1 MTPPIP
7 PSGESGEGDVTELVR
22 GVWSS
27 ALDRPVS
34 MSDDFFELGGDSLT
48 ALAVASAVARA
59 TGRVVPDGWLYRHP
73 RLVDAARALLRPQA
87 AAGAPVA
94 LERQGRHPVS
104 FQQEGLL
111 SVIGHISGS
120 HRYQVAYAVALG
132 SSVDPGRLQ
141 AAWSRIPERHPA
153 LTTRLVRTADGP
165 AQDVCAVPLPLELVA
180 PSGQVPVGE
189 ATDRWASDEIPLDGP
204 LARVGLVQ
212 AAGERQLVLAAH
224 QLVMDPW
231 SWALLLADLT
241 VLYENPDA
249 GGAPELSYSDYARWQ
264 RTHLAGQ
271 VFDRHLEFWR
281 GQAEGFPAAGLR
293 LPGAP
298 CPAGPAGPAARLPV
312 QVPGKL
318 VSGLEERARAMGASL
333 FEVLLGLFHLAVGQ
347 WSGTDDVLI
356 ASATASRT
364 VPGVEDVVGFFVN
377 GRFTRARLTP
387 GTVADV
393 VDRVRDSWRA
403 ADGHRELHLEKTLFD
418 LGRPDMANIKFSLNT
433 VPGLAFLP
441 ALGGGPLRAVPVAG
455 AASAR
460 RHVSVG
466 LTRTAGALAGAVT
479 YRTDVIDHA
488 AVAALI
494 AVFDQALRAFAADPD
509 QLVALRR
516 P

>member
-7 PSGESGEGDVTELVR
+7 PSGEGDVTELVR
-22 GVWSS
+22 GVWAS

-59 TGRVVPDGWLYRHP
+59 TGRVVPDAWLYRHP
-73 RLVDAARALLRPQA
+73 RLVDAARALLRPPA
-87 AAGAPVA
+87 AATDAPVA
-94 LERQGRHPVS
+94 LERPGRHPVS

-111 SVIGHISGS
+111 SVIGHIGGS
-120 HRYQVAYAVALG
+120 HRYQVAYAVALA
-132 SSVDPGRLQ
+132 SSVDPGRLR
-141 AAWSRIPERHPA
+141 AAWGRMPQRHPA
-153 LTTRLVRTADGP
+153 LATRLVRTANGP

-180 PSGQVPVGE
+180 PSGQVPVGA
-189 ATDRWASDEIPLDGP
+189 ATDRWASDAIPLDGP

-212 AAGERQLVLAAH
+212 TAGERRLVLAAH

-241 VLYENPDA
+241 ALYENPDA
-249 GGAPELSYSDYARWQ
+249 GGAPELAYGDYARWQ
-264 RTHLAGQ
+264 RTHLTGQ
-271 VFDRHLEFWR
+271 VFDRHLDFWQ
-281 GQAEGFPAAGLR
+281 GQAKGFPAAGVR

-298 CPAGPAGPAARLPV
+298 RPAGPAGPAARLSV
-312 QVPGKL
+312 QVPGGL
-318 VSGLEERARAMGASL
+318 VSGLEERARSMGASL
-333 FEVLLGLFHLAVGQ
+333 FEVLLGLFHLVVGQ
-347 WSGTDDVLI
+347 WSGQDDVLI

-377 GRFTRARLTP
+377 GRFTRARVTA

-393 VDRVRDSWRA
+393 VDRVRHFWRA
-403 ADGHRELHLEKTLFD
+403 ADDHRELHLEKTLFD

-433 VPGLAFLP
+433 VPGFTRLP
-441 ALGGGPLRAVPVAG
+441 ALGGRPLRAVPVTG
-455 AASAR
+455 TASAR

-479 YRTDVIDHA
+479 YRTDVIDRD

-494 AVFDQALRAFAADPD
+494 ATFDQALRAFAADPD
-509 QLVALRR
+509 QPAVLRH